1 MLDSIKKMFSGETD
15 QLVGTTGKPEISR
28 IKSAELYE
36 KAKTFFPGGVNSP
49 VRAFKSVYGTPLFIE
64 KGDGCHIWDADGNE
78 FIDFCCSWGP
88 LILGHNHAKVRE
100 KVIEVMQHGMSFGA
114 PTALENELAELIV
127 KNNKFIGKLR
137 FVSSGTEAVMSA
149 IRLAR
154 GHTKRDKIL
163 KFEGCY
169 HGHSDSLLVKAGS
182 GLVTFGE
189 TSSAG
194 VPKSF
199 AAETIVVALNDK
211 QALQA
216 AFDEF
221 KGQVAAVIIEPIP
234 ANNGLLLQEKEFLQ
248 FLREICTK
256 NDTLLIFDEV
266 ISGFRVGFEGAA
278 GYYDVKPDIVTY
290 GKIIGGGLPV
300 GAYGSSA
307 AIMSDI
313 SPDGAVYQAGTLS
326 GNPVAMAA
334 GIAQL
339 TELLKTNFYKDLN
352 KKTEEFAE
360 AIQRF
365 ATAKSYKFRVFSI
378 GSVFWFAFTDKESIR
393 RADEIDPASMEKF
406 KKMHRELINRGIYLG
421 PSGYEVCFISAA
433 HTKVDLE
440 KAKRAIF
447 ESLDA
452 VFRPHPT
459 LTGREGFKET
469 NKKSPLPGG
478 DLEGAKLI

>member
-1 MLDSIKKMFSGETD
+1 MFDSIKKKFSQDNDEPA
-15 QLVGTTGKPEISR
+15 GTTTKPDISR
-28 IKSAELYE
+28 EKSAELYE

-49 VRAFKSVYGTPLFIE
+49 VRAFKSVYGTPLFIQ
-64 KGDGCHIWDADGNE
+64 KGDGSQLWDADGNQ
-78 FIDFCCSWGP
+78 FTDFCGSWGP
-88 LILGHNHAKVRE
+88 LILGHNHPKVRE
-100 KVIEVMQHGMSFGA
+100 KVISVMQNGMSFGA
-114 PTALENELAELIV
+114 PTALENELAELIT
-127 KNNKFIGKLR
+127 KNNKYIQKLR

-154 GHTKRDKIL
+154 GYTKRDKIL

-169 HGHSDSLLVKAGS
+169 HGHTDALLVKAGS

-199 AAETIVVALNDK
+199 VNETIVVALNDRGAIEK
-211 QALQA
+211 
-216 AFDEF
+216 AFEEF
-221 KGQVAAVIIEPIP
+221 KDQIATVIIEPIP

-248 FLREICTK
+248 FLRDICTK
-256 NDTLLIFDEV
+256 NGTLLFFDEV

-278 GYYDVKPDIVTY
+278 GYYGITPDIVTY

-300 GAYGSSA
+300 GCYGSSA
-307 AIMSDI
+307 EIMSNV
-313 SPDGAVYQAGTLS
+313 SPDGGVYQGGTLS

-339 TELLKTNFYKDLN
+339 TELLKSGFYKDLN
-352 KKTEEFAE
+352 KKTEEFTD

-365 ATAKSYKFRVFSI
+365 ATARNYKFKVFRI
-378 GSVFWFAFTDKESIR
+378 GSIFWFAFTDQEAIR

-406 KKMHRELINRGIYLG
+406 KKLHRELLNRGVYFG
-421 PSGYEVCFISAA
+421 PSGYEVGFISSA
-433 HTKVDLE
+433 HTKIDLE

-447 ESLDA
+447 DSLEV
-452 VFRPHPT
+452 VFN
-459 LTGREGFKET
+459 GK
-469 NKKSPLPGG
+469 
-478 DLEGAKLI
+478 

>member
-1 MLDSIKKMFSGETD
+1 MFSVDSDE
-15 QLVGTTGKPEISR
+15 QVNTTGKPDICRE
-28 IKSAELYE
+28 KSAELYT
-36 KAKTFFPGGVNSP
+36 KAKTYFPGGVNSP

-64 KGDGCHIWDADGNE
+64 KGDGCHIWDADGNQ

-88 LILGHNHAKVRE
+88 LILGHNHPKVRE
-100 KVIEVMQHGMSFGA
+100 KVIGVMQNGMSFGA
-114 PTALENELAELIV
+114 PTALENELAELIL
-127 KNNKFIGKLR
+127 KNNKFIEKLR

-154 GHTKRDKIL
+154 GYTKRDKIL

-199 AAETIVVALNDK
+199 ADETIVVALNDK
-211 QALQA
+211 KAIEKAFEEFEGQIA
-216 AFDEF
+216 AI
-221 KGQVAAVIIEPIP
+221 IIEPIP
-234 ANNGLLLQEKEFLQ
+234 ANNGLLLQEKEYLQ
-248 FLREICTK
+248 FLRDICTK
-256 NDTLLIFDEV
+256 NSTLLIFDEV
-266 ISGFRVGFEGAA
+266 ISGFRIGFEGAA
-278 GYYDVKPDIVTY
+278 GYYQVKPDILTY

-307 AIMSDI
+307 EIMSI
-313 SPDGAVYQAGTLS
+313 VSPDGGVYQGGTLS

-339 TELLKTNFYKDLN
+339 TELSRSGFYRDLD
-352 KKTEEFAE
+352 KKTEEFVA

-365 ATAKSYKFRVFSI
+365 ATARNYKFKIFSI
-378 GSVFWFAFTDKESIR
+378 GSIFWFAFTDKEAVR
-393 RADEIDPASMEKF
+393 RADEIDAASMELF
-406 KKMHRELINRGIYLG
+406 KKLHRELLNRGVYLG
-421 PSGYEVCFISAA
+421 PSGYEVGFISSA
-433 HTKVDLE
+433 HTKIDLE

-447 ESLDA
+447 DSLEV
-452 VFRPHPT
+452 VFST
-459 LTGREGFKET
+459 K
-469 NKKSPLPGG
+469 
-478 DLEGAKLI
+478 

>member
-1 MLDSIKKMFSGETD
+1 MLDSIKKIFSGDDDEPVNTI
-15 QLVGTTGKPEISR
+15 GKPDISR
-28 IKSAELYE
+28 VKSAELYE

-64 KGDGCHIWDADGNE
+64 KGDGCHLWDADGNQ

-88 LILGHNHAKVRE
+88 LILGHNHPKVRE

-114 PTALENELAELIV
+114 PTALENELAALIL
-127 KNNKFIGKLR
+127 KNNKFIEKLR

-199 AAETIVVALNDK
+199 ADETIVVALNDK
-211 QALQA
+211 EALQK
-216 AFDEF
+216 AFKEF
-221 KGQVAAVIIEPIP
+221 KDQIAAVIIEPIP

-248 FLREICTK
+248 FLREICTQ
-256 NDTLLIFDEV
+256 NGTLLIFDEV
-266 ISGFRVGFEGAA
+266 ISGFRIGFEGAA
-278 GYYDVKPDIVTY
+278 GYYEINPDIITY

-300 GAYGSSA
+300 GAYGSSVV
-307 AIMSDI
+307 IMGDI

-339 TELLKTNFYKDLN
+339 TELLKMGFYRDLN
-352 KKTEEFAE
+352 SKTEEFTE
-360 AIQRF
+360 AIQRY
-365 ATAKSYKFRVFSI
+365 AGAKNYVFRVFSI
-378 GSVFWFAFTDKESIR
+378 GSIFWFAFTDQAAIR

-406 KKMHRELINRGIYLG
+406 KKLHRELINRGVYLG
-421 PSGYEVCFISAA
+421 PSGYEVGFISSA
-433 HTKVDLE
+433 HTKTDLE

-447 ESLDA
+447 ESLDV
-452 VFRPHPT
+452 VF
-459 LTGREGFKET
+459 
-469 NKKSPLPGG
+469 S
-478 DLEGAKLI
+478 